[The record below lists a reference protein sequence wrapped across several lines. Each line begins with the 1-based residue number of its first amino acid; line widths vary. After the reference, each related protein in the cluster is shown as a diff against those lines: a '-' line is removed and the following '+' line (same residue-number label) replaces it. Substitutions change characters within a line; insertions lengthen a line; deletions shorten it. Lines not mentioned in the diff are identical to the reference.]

1 MEFKYVILGNGTA
14 GHNAALAIRAR
25 DKEGSLVMVSDEPY
39 RSYHRPQLTKALL
52 SDMRIDQIAVKSEGW
67 YEDNGITQILGF
79 TAVKIDPEKKEV
91 ALNDGRSLHYEKLIY
106 ALGSECFVPP
116 IKGREAEGVIA
127 VRRFHDA
134 QKVARLL
141 SDTKHAVVIGGGV
154 LGLEAAWELRQ
165 AGAGVTVLEVAPM
178 LMGRQLDAEAG
189 EVLKKICGQQGVAVE
204 TGVQVEEILCGAD
217 GKRVGC
223 VKLADGREIPA
234 QLVIISSGIRA
245 NTALAKDAG
254 IQTERAVVVN
264 EKMETNVPDIYAC
277 GDCAEFHGINYALVM
292 QAMAEGKVAGAQAAG
307 DSSAV
312 YELKEPSLTF
322 RGMNTSLFAAGD
334 NGKNPEI
341 TYRTAEKSEPDQ
353 NIYRKYYFADNQ
365 LCGVILIGDTS
376 QMMKMTKLL
385 EKRAGY
391 EEVLGA

>member
-14 GHNAALAIRAR
+14 GHNAAFAIRSR

-52 SDMRIDQIAVKSEGW
+52 SDMRIDQIAVKPESW
-67 YEDNGITQILGF
+67 YEENGITQILGF

-91 ALNDGRSLHYEKLIY
+91 ELNDGRSLHYEKLIY

-116 IKGREAEGVIA
+116 IPGREAEGVVA

-134 QKVARLL
+134 QKVAHFL
-141 SDTKHAVVIGGGV
+141 SDTKQAVVIGGGV

-165 AGAGVTVLEVAPM
+165 AGAEVTVLEVAPV

-189 EVLKKICGQQGVAVE
+189 ELLKKICGEQGVSVE
-204 TGVQVEEILCGAD
+204 TGVQVEKIFCGED
-217 GKRVGC
+217 GKRVGG
-223 VKLADGREIPA
+223 VKLADGREMPA

-245 NTALAKDAG
+245 NIVLAKDAG
-254 IQTERAVVVN
+254 IRTDRAVIVN
-264 EKMETNVPDIYAC
+264 EKMETSVPDIYAC
-277 GDCAEFHGINYALVM
+277 GDCAEFRGVNYALVM
-292 QAMAEGKVAGAQAAG
+292 QAMGEGKVAGAQAAG
-307 DSSAV
+307 DNSAV
-312 YELKEPSLTF
+312 YELKEPALTF

-334 NGKNPEI
+334 NGKHEEKN
-341 TYRTAEKSEPDQ
+341 YRVFDASDKEHGQ
-353 NIYRKYYFADNQ
+353 YRRYYFTDDK

-376 QMMKMTKLL
+376 RMMKLTKLL
-385 EKRAGY
+385 EAGAGY
-391 EEVLGA
+391 DETVEA

>member
-14 GHNAALAIRAR
+14 GHNAALAIRSR

-52 SDMRIDQIAVKSEGW
+52 SDMRIDQIAVKPEEW
-67 YEDNGITQILGF
+67 YEENGITQLLGF

-91 ALNDGRSLHYEKLIY
+91 GLNDGRRLRYDKLIY
-106 ALGSECFVPP
+106 ALGSECFIPP
-116 IKGREAEGVIA
+116 IKGIEAGGVVA

-141 SDTKHAVVIGGGV
+141 SDTKQAVVIGGGV
-154 LGLEAAWELRQ
+154 LGLEAAWELCQ
-165 AGAGVTVLEVAPM
+165 AGVAVTVLEVAPV

-189 EVLKKICGQQGVAVE
+189 ELLKKICAEQGVRVE
-204 TGVQVEEILCGAD
+204 TGVQVGEIVCGAD
-217 GKRVGC
+217 GKRVGG

-234 QLVIISSGIRA
+234 QLVIVSSGIRA
-245 NTALAKDAG
+245 NIALAKAAG
-254 IQTERAVVVN
+254 IRTERAVIVN
-264 EKMETNVPDIYAC
+264 EKMETNIPDIYAC
-277 GDCAEFHGINYALVM
+277 GDCAELKGVNYALVM
-292 QAMAEGKVAGAQAAG
+292 QAMGEGKVAGAQAAG

-312 YELKEPSLTF
+312 YTLKEPALTF

-334 NGKNPEI
+334 NGKNPALSYSTE
-341 TYRTAEKSEPDQ
+341 EESEPDKH
-353 NIYRKYYFADNQ
+353 IYRKYYFTDDR

-376 QMMKMTKLL
+376 KMMAMTKAL
-385 EKRAGY
+385 EQHAEKGKI
-391 EEVLGA
+391 G